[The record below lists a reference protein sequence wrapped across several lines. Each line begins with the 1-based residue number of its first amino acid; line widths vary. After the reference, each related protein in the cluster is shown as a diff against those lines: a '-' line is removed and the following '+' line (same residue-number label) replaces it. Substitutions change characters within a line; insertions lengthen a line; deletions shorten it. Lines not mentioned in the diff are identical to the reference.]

1 MDIGQL
7 LDFLV
12 GVLPVAGVVLQ
23 VLGSLVVLSSV
34 VVALTPSQDDD
45 ALLVRIKEIPVV
57 GALVVALERFS
68 VVSRKE

>member
-1 MDIGQL
+1 MDIGQI

-12 GVLPVAGVVLQ
+12 GVLPVAGVILQ

-45 ALLVRIKEIPVV
+45 AFLVRIKAIPVL